1 VVSHVGVFL
10 VLEAKGR
17 DGLSEPDLVANGV
30 LYLSVQD
37 VPAIDV
43 NILRESRWEG
53 YGRDEGR
60 DENVRIPLFKRL
72 GAIRR
77 EGWT

>member
-1 VVSHVGVFL
+1 MGFEHGGDHFHPSHISPSSLPSPSCGLQWDNLVVSHVGVFL

-43 NILRESRWEG
+43 NS
-53 YGRDEGR
+53 
-60 DENVRIPLFKRL
+60 
-72 GAIRR
+72 
-77 EGWT
+77 

>member
-1 VVSHVGVFL
+1 MLL

-17 DGLSEPDLVANGV
+17 DGLPEPDLVANGV

-60 DENVRIPLFKRL
+60 DENVRIPLFKEL